1 MPLFPVSQLLSSF
14 ESGANIAI
22 IGASGGIGSTF
33 VRLLASD
40 PGVRRVEAV
49 ARTPIISGAAKVAS
63 LECDIRYEPSLVG
76 ALQTIP
82 EPDRQL
88 DIVIVATGILHD
100 GTRLRPEKRLADIDA
115 QAMADVMA
123 INTIGP
129 AVVAKHYLPRLRRDE
144 KSVFAALSARVG
156 SISDNRLGGWASY
169 RASKAALNML
179 LRTFSIEHAR
189 THPESVIV
197 ALHPGTV
204 ATRLS
209 APFQKRV
216 PDGKLFSPEKS
227 VTHLLSVIDGLDAS
241 ASGGFYAWDGKPI
254 EY

>member
-1 MPLFPVSQLLSSF
+1 MSQLLPSL
-14 ESGANIAI
+14 ESGANVAVV
-22 IGASGGIGSTF
+22 GASGGIGSTF

-40 PGVRRVEAV
+40 AGVRRVEAV
-49 ARTPIISGAAKVAS
+49 SRTPILSGEAKVEE
-63 LECDIRYEPSLVG
+63 LEFDVRHESSITNAFE
-76 ALQTIP
+76 AIP
-82 EPDRQL
+82 EQDRPL
-88 DIVIVATGILHD
+88 DLVIVATGILHN
-100 GTRLRPEKRLADIDA
+100 GARLRPEKRLADIDPSN
-115 QAMADVMA
+115 MADVMA

-129 AVVAKHYLPRLRRDE
+129 AVVAKHYLPRMRRKG

-216 PDGKLFSPEKS
+216 PEGKLFSPEKS
-227 VTHLLSVIDGLDAS
+227 VTHLLSVIDGLDS
-241 ASGGFYAWDGKPI
+241 SVSGGFYAWDGKSI
-254 EY
+254 DY